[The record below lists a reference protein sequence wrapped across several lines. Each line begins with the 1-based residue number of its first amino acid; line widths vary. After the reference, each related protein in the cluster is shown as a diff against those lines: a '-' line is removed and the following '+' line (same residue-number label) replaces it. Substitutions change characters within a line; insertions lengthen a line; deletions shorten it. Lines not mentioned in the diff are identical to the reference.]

1 MAYDYDENRKEYVR
15 VVKVIID
22 SNVEEEQTEEEVEG
36 EEGDGS

>member
-22 SNVEEEQTEEEVEG
+22 SNVEEEQTEEEELEG
-36 EEGDGS
+36 E